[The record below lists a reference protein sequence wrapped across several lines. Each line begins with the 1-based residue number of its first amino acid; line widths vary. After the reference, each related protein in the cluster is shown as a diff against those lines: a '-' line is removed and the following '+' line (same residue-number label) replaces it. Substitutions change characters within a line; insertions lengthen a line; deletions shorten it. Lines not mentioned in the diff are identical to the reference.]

1 MAETKTKAKPK
12 PKAASASKASSAT
25 KTNSA
30 TPAPSANRSPG
41 PQGAQGAKASSTAD
55 ILTADTVASLKEQLL
70 HKRQRI
76 VDLYA
81 ADVRAGQ
88 EATQEGTDDIVDRA
102 NNSYNRELMFSL
114 SSAEREQVIEV
125 DAALRR
131 IDDGT
136 YGFCQ
141 HSGKPIALAR
151 LQAVPWARYSIEYQE
166 LAEKGLLEEEGGHA
180 N

>member
-1 MAETKTKAKPK
+1 MAETKTKTKPK
-12 PKAASASKASSAT
+12 TASASKT
-25 KTNSA
+25 TSA
-30 TPAPSANRSPG
+30 TPAPSANRSNS
-41 PQGAQGAKASSTAD
+41 AQGAKASSTAD
-55 ILTADTVASLKEQLL
+55 ILTPDTVASLKEQLL

-102 NNSYNRELMFSL
+102 NNSYSRELMFSL
-114 SSAEREQVIEV
+114 SSAEREQMLEV

-151 LQAVPWARYSIEYQE
+151 LEAVPWARYSIEYQE

-180 N
+180 S

>member
-1 MAETKTKAKPK
+1 MAGTKTKAKPK
-12 PKAASASKASSAT
+12 PQ
-25 KTNSA
+25 TNSA
-30 TPAPSANRSPG
+30 KANNARAAKNAR
-41 PQGAQGAKASSTAD
+41 AQSTAD
-55 ILTADTVASLKEQLL
+55 ILAAEAVASLKEQLL
-70 HKRQRI
+70 SKRQRI

-114 SSAEREQVIEV
+114 SSAEREQLLEV
-125 DAALRR
+125 DEALRR
-131 IDDGT
+131 IDEGT

-151 LQAVPWARYSIEYQE
+151 LQAIPWARYSIEYQE
-166 LAEKGLLEEEGGHA
+166 LAEKGLLEEEGGHGA
-180 N
+180 S